1 MLLQQ
6 GSTTSGM
13 PSRSGT
19 STSVI
24 SSHQYQPDSQTTVTR
39 TTITYSDAD
48 TTGTPARKSCVK
60 RETTPKR
67 VPKMVVPNASVPV
80 MSPLLL
86 RVNPR
91 QSGVTAHIS
100 GHHLS
105 TPINKVELWKAE
117 KGYSAH
123 YRLVPSAEM
132 PLQCTFT
139 MPAFVA
145 RVATIQ
151 HIINTP
157 VLTISA
163 FCLPPK
169 QKVKKQEISR
179 KTACAHLM
187 LPPQGPLHA
196 EILRPLWETITF
208 TIAYGKHVAIEYRI
222 PKLSPIKVHRVKCD
236 KHRVKEVDSKTL
248 YRKVEPDKIQ
258 IWKAA
263 QPHQIILTTVERSD
277 PQMVKRVRL
286 EQNPLFDR
294 LPPSCNVAEVDLYT
308 TEQITYKTQ
317 TSGGESTQV
326 EKQTYVDHQLIQK
339 WENTIHVENRRRRIN

>member
-1 MLLQQ
+1 MNRREDVKTDCKRRDGSKSVGNQVVMRATRSTTMIRRGNESESDSEYVSTVETNERITTGKNIATTECQLPPPIQEMLLQQ

-48 TTGTPARKSCVK
+48 TTGTPARKSDVK

-91 QSGVTAHIS
+91 QSGITAHIS

-187 LPPQGPLHA
+187 LPPQGP
-196 EILRPLWETITF
+196 
-208 TIAYGKHVAIEYRI
+208 
-222 PKLSPIKVHRVKCD
+222 
-236 KHRVKEVDSKTL
+236 
-248 YRKVEPDKIQ
+248 
-258 IWKAA
+258 
-263 QPHQIILTTVERSD
+263 
-277 PQMVKRVRL
+277 
-286 EQNPLFDR
+286 
-294 LPPSCNVAEVDLYT
+294 
-308 TEQITYKTQ
+308 
-317 TSGGESTQV
+317 
-326 EKQTYVDHQLIQK
+326 
-339 WENTIHVENRRRRIN
+339 